1 MPLAPRHLHPAGVD
15 RDRHA
20 ERLPP
25 RKEDDALDAEQL
37 ETGGEWLE
45 LASERAPKEKQR
57 VDGEHLRG
65 ADHKGEPGRV
75 RGLSDGDRSVRVLE
89 GRDSKEDEI
98 FKDKK
103 NEKRHDWLGWG
114 KNRTKG

>member
-1 MPLAPRHLHPAGVD
+1 
-15 RDRHA
+15 
-20 ERLPP
+20 
-25 RKEDDALDAEQL
+25 
-37 ETGGEWLE
+37 
-45 LASERAPKEKQR
+45 
-57 VDGEHLRG
+57 
-65 ADHKGEPGRV
+65 
-75 RGLSDGDRSVRVLE
+75 LE